1 MTEEKIRK
9 LLKMYGASDEEIENF
24 MHDLKNMEDAPS
36 DTFDP
41 DDDND
46 LELEDQLKKD
56 AKDEQEAIE
65 GYDKTLK
72 EVDNDTMRKQI
83 NQIKKEEIAH
93 KKYLEEAQKN
103 PNAKYHDPR

>member
-1 MTEEKIRK
+1 MNEQKLRR
-9 LLKMYGASDEEIENF
+9 LLKKYGVNVEKFMRDLNSDE
-24 MHDLKNMEDAPS
+24 
-36 DTFDP
+36 FDP

-72 EVDNDTMRKQI
+72 EVTNKTMRDQI
-83 NQIKKEEIAH
+83 TQIKKEEIAH